1 MSRYTVGVFG
11 LVERNFPKDNA
22 FPEAKE
28 VTAVWPLRRIFEEGI
43 GRRLQLG
50 PESGSVGFRIC
61 KARHMPTPTIPP
73 HEVTQLLLD
82 WNKGNPDALEKL
94 MPLVYKEL
102 RQLAHQYLGKERVGH
117 TLLTTDL
124 VHEAYLRL
132 VDQQRVRW
140 QNRAHFFG
148 IAATLMRRIL
158 VDHARGKNRVKRGA
172 GAQQVSLADAA
183 AVSRQSTVDI
193 LALDNALT
201 ELGEL
206 DQRKARVVEL
216 RFFAGLEVEEVAEFL
231 KLSPATVLRDWKMA
245 KAWLHRALSDE
256 I

>member
-1 MSRYTVGVFG
+1 M
-11 LVERNFPKDNA
+11 ERDFTKDNV
-22 FPEAKE
+22 FPEAKA
-28 VTAVWPLRRIFEEGI
+28 VTVVWPLRLIFEERI
-43 GRRLQLG
+43 GRAVQFG
-50 PESGSVGFRIC
+50 SEPGSVGFRIC
-61 KARHMPTPTIPP
+61 KARHMPTSTFPP

-82 WNKGNPDALEKL
+82 WNEGNPDALEKL

-117 TLLTTDL
+117 SLLTTDL

-172 GAQQVSLADAA
+172 GAQRVSFEEAA
-183 AVSRQSTVDI
+183 TVSRQSTVDI
-193 LALDNALT
+193 LALDYALT
-201 ELGEL
+201 ELGEI

-216 RFFAGLEVEEVAEFL
+216 RFFGGLEVEEVAEFL

-256 I
+256 T